1 MLAYSS
7 GAAGLVDAD
16 WFALEQLALGGTASE
31 TPDVNHLHFEVT

>member
-16 WFALEQLALGGTASE
+16 WFALEQLALGGIVSE
-31 TPDVNHLHFEVT
+31 TPGVSHLHFETT